1 MVAVL
6 YIERKYCS
14 RFGSI
19 LYSSLIIAISLQLRG
34 CRQIVEPRK
43 YCLVCVI
50 VFLWR
55 MFSLFFLF
63 VSHRLGIR
71 LNSLHHMPHNSF
83 ISTMILIQTQA
94 RSQFLHRFQPHKKW
108 FFWWICLYHL
118 YHILFLISL
127 RNDCFFWLN
136 FVFFLC
142 NSNPNMV
149 MNCKWNEFSIN
160 VLYSIN
166 LTIKHFSSYRN
177 IAKQKWQFQAQ
188 PTWTG

>member
-1 MVAVL
+1 MRDCFLEDSSLILVIELVSKWCNIFGPIQPIVELPFVIRVFQCGVVAVL

-19 LYSSLIIAISLQLRG
+19 LYSSLIIVISLQLHG

-55 MFSLFFLF
+55 MFSQFFF

-83 ISTMILIQTQA
+83 ISTTILIQTQA

-108 FFWWICLYHL
+108 FFW
-118 YHILFLISL
+118 
-127 RNDCFFWLN
+127 
-136 FVFFLC
+136 
-142 NSNPNMV
+142 
-149 MNCKWNEFSIN
+149 
-160 VLYSIN
+160 
-166 LTIKHFSSYRN
+166 
-177 IAKQKWQFQAQ
+177 
-188 PTWTG
+188 